1 MIPPKITLERELQPV
16 VERKILKDRSLK
28 INIPSAWVAYFHAE
42 KEQVVSSTLTDT
54 EFFVEVCPDLASK
67 SEKKEVK
74 TSAVGASAFT
84 LTRRMTGVRVLI
96 WENGLKKPRG
106 NIKFLQNVRR
116 TLQLTSLLI

>member
-42 KEQVVSSTLTDT
+42 KGQVVSLTLTDT

-74 TSAVGASAFT
+74 TSAVGASGLYLDT
-84 LTRRMTGVRVLI
+84 LNDG
-96 WENGLKKPRG
+96 G
-106 NIKFLQNVRR
+106 Q
-116 TLQLTSLLI
+116 S